1 MDRKKELSYS
11 YFELNKEKYYKI
23 INNQLK
29 LFGENKRIVF
39 KDRFISDFDFL
50 FGIKDTLNYLLEW
63 IINEK
68 NINIPENTTF
78 VYGSFERISE
88 RELLWTEIMDI
99 NGIKGKIQ
107 WKYIDGKLVEMD
119 DNKVSQ

>member
-39 KDRFISDFDFL
+39 KDRFISDFEFL

-63 IINEK
+63 IIDEK

-88 RELLWTEIMDI
+88 QGLLWTEIMDF